1 MDYEMDYL
9 DELLFE
15 EPAEED
21 REEYLLPA
29 YLRDLPAGPQRTYGT
44 LSYNRRSKCWTVR
57 ADPSVT

>member
-9 DELLFE
+9 DELLYE

-29 YLRDLPAGPQRTYGT
+29 YLRDLPSGPQRP
-44 LSYNRRSKCWTVR
+44 
-57 ADPSVT
+57 APS